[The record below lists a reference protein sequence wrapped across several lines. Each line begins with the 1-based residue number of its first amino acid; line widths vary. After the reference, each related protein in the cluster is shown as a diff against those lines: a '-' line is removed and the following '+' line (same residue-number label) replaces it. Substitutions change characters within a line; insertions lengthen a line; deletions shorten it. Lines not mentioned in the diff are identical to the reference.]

1 MTNEIIE
8 LIEYI
13 TNSGLFKGA
22 VIAYSIFAVVV
33 LALVV
38 SVFVITFKTMKNH
51 RNRWK

>member
-1 MTNEIIE
+1 MVNEIVE

-22 VIAYSIFAVVV
+22 VIAYSVFAVVV
-33 LALVV
+33 LVLVV

>member
-1 MTNEIIE
+1 MAEEIVK

-22 VIAYSIFAVVV
+22 VIAYSIFAIIV
-33 LALVV
+33 LALVIT
-38 SVFVITFKTMKNH
+38 VFVITFKQIKRH